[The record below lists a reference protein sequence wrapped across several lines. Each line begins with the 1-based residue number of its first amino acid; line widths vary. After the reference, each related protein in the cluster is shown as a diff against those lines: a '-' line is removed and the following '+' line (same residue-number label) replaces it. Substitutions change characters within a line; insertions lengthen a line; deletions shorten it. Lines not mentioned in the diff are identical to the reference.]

1 MSTRGSAQCNRTF
14 KRQLW
19 DKYLSR
25 YISEAN
31 IHMIGHTSSSCLLVS
46 LIAIQEM
53 KHGVL
58 VALII

>member
-31 IHMIGHTSSSCLLVS
+31 IHMIGH
-46 LIAIQEM
+46 IQAA
-53 KHGVL
+53 VC
-58 VALII
+58 